1 MAMIKTMVS
10 IPKGL
15 LQELDEL
22 ARQEERSRSEVL
34 REAVRLFLELRR
46 SQRHPGLDPRVQRA
60 VAIQDR
66 LAEKHSV
73 PWDGVAEI
81 RRWREKR

>member
-10 IPKGL
+10 MPQGL
-15 LQELDEL
+15 LKELDEL

-34 REAVRLFLELRR
+34 REAIRLYLELRKA
-46 SQRHPGLDPRVQRA
+46 QRQPGLDPKVQQA
-60 VAIQDR
+60 VAIQDK
-66 LAEKHSV
+66 LANKDSA